1 MTLVTTNRNA
11 YPSYS
16 NLFDDFFNTE
26 LGDWKR
32 NNYSATNTT
41 LPKVNIKED
50 DDKFVVEMAVPGI
63 QKKDFHLEL
72 DQNFLTISSIKNKDG
87 QTDDAKYSRREFAY
101 HSFQRSFNLP
111 DTADGEKIN
120 ASYKNGILNV
130 SIPKKEEAKPKPPKT
145 IGIS

>member
-1 MTLVTTNRNA
+1 MRIRHTAICLTISSIPNLGIGNA
-11 YPSYS
+11 
-16 NLFDDFFNTE
+16 T
-26 LGDWKR
+26 
-32 NNYSATNTT
+32 
-41 LPKVNIKED
+41 I
-50 DDKFVVEMAVPGI
+50 I
-63 QKKDFHLEL
+63 QQPTQHYQKSTSKKTMISLLLKWQFQACKKKDFHLEL